1 MNRTEQP
8 TEGNP
13 GNQAPPF
20 VSFVPFCENPPPEL
34 PPMTAQEAS
43 WHEHIAGMRA
53 GEAARAAGAN
63 PAAVAAVAAATAGPV
78 AVAGMPLESASQGTI
93 WTLQRAA
100 REYAALADAQG
111 LAPAADPARPGTR
124 ELIELGLTTL
134 IFMDARGVWK
144 LLDAGGLPDLI
155 ARAEAIMWDMPLAAN
170 LALQAHFNREMNRI
184 RDLTGGADP
193 DAGAEKKT
201 RPTAGPSPAMPTPP
215 PAPDSPPSNGSP
227 PNTTSPLPT
236 PSGPLP

>member
-1 MNRTEQP
+1 
-8 TEGNP
+8 
-13 GNQAPPF
+13 
-20 VSFVPFCENPPPEL
+20 
-34 PPMTAQEAS
+34 
-43 WHEHIAGMRA
+43 
-53 GEAARAAGAN
+53 
-63 PAAVAAVAAATAGPV
+63 
-78 AVAGMPLESASQGTI
+78 
-93 WTLQRAA
+93 
-100 REYAALADAQG
+100 
-111 LAPAADPARPGTR
+111 
-124 ELIELGLTTL
+124 LIELGLTTL

-144 LLDAGGLPDLI
+144 LLDQGGLPDLI

-184 RDLTGGADP
+184 RELTGGADP

-215 PAPDSPPSNGSP
+215 PAPDSPPSNGLP

>member
-1 MNRTEQP
+1 MNEQ
-8 TEGNP
+8 TD
-13 GNQAPPF
+13 
-20 VSFVPFCENPPPEL
+20 L
-34 PPMTAQEAS
+34 PAMSSHEAS

-63 PAAVAAVAAATAGPV
+63 PAAVAAVAAATAGP
-78 AVAGMPLESASQGTI
+78 AVVGGMRLESASQGTI

-170 LALQAHFNREMNRI
+170 LALQAHFNREMSRI
-184 RDLTGGADP
+184 RELTGGADP

-201 RPTAGPSPAMPTPP
+201 SQPMPATGPSPAPPIPP
-215 PAPDSPPSNGSP
+215 PAPASPPSSGLPQSIP
-227 PNTTSPLPT
+227 TLPFPT
-236 PSGPLP
+236 PFGACL